1 MAVLELNAQTFQ
13 EIVARGS
20 TVVVGFA
27 GLDSLPTGFE
37 ALAQRHPEVAWG
49 HVDPQRAA
57 GVAAMFGISQGP
69 ALLIFRDQVVLYL
82 EPRIPDDTELEEL
95 LVRVQRLDMN
105 AVRAEIEE
113 RKQAEA
119 ALRMRRICPTARR
132 GPSMDPE

>member
-13 EIVARGS
+13 DIVARRS
-20 TVVVGFA
+20 FVVIGFA
-27 GLDSLPTGFE
+27 AAESLPSGFE
-37 ALAQRHPEVAWG
+37 VLAQRHPEAAWG
-49 HVDPQRAA
+49 HVDPQRFA
-57 GVAAMFGISQGP
+57 GVAAMFGITQGP

-82 EPRIPDDTELEEL
+82 EPRIPDVAELEEL

-113 RKQAEA
+113 QKQAEA

-132 GPSMDPE
+132 GPGMDPE

>member
-13 EIVARGS
+13 DTIARRS
-20 TVVVGFA
+20 FVVVGFTA
-27 GLDSLPTGFE
+27 ADSPPSGFE
-37 ALAQRHPEVAWG
+37 LLAQHYPEATWG
-49 HVDPQRAA
+49 HVDPRHAA

-82 EPRIPDDTELEEL
+82 EPRIPDAAELEEL
-95 LVRVQRLDMN
+95 LVRVRRLDMN
-105 AVRAEIEE
+105 TVRAEIAE

-132 GPSMDPE
+132 GSRMDPD